1 MIIVFVLWLLIR
13 WFQLRTQA
21 KRTKNCPYSYNGE
34 WRRSWWWWYGS
45 IHKKNSS
52 NSSAKNQVGEEESIQ
67 KESLSCFMTLFDEVV
82 RLISQLD
89 NSIDKFDMSKY
100 DELWHAFDDFHKD
113 MASLCLKSDAL
124 KSEAPSLSKEIE
136 ILKSKDDQY
145 RLYEEILRVEKQKL
159 QAQINVLN
167 VTSDES
173 R

>member
-1 MIIVFVLWLLIR
+1 
-13 WFQLRTQA
+13 
-21 KRTKNCPYSYNGE
+21 
-34 WRRSWWWWYGS
+34 
-45 IHKKNSS
+45 
-52 NSSAKNQVGEEESIQ
+52 
-67 KESLSCFMTLFDEVV
+67 
-82 RLISQLD
+82 
-89 NSIDKFDMSKY
+89 
-100 DELWHAFDDFHKD
+100 

-124 KSEAPSLSKEIE
+124 KSKAPSLSKEIE